1 MTELEEIA
9 KSVEN
14 LGKEFEKGD
23 YVKVEGGKYKNYEGI
38 INRVK
43 PKFMMIELKKDKL
56 GQSVHV
62 EKIVKVGRN
71 HCVHASEV
79 VIEMP
84 GTEDLVFVDQFANEQ
99 QQADNVFK
107 NNALEDVMEEMKE
120 PTKEDSESDHD
131 NGMAEV
137 NKKSKIIHEN
147 YAEESFPSID
157 EVIQL
162 KRDLES
168 ANNLIEIY
176 RNMRID
182 DLAAELSLHKTKTAC
197 VMRENEAKERIIE
210 GFKKLC
216 KEIS

>member
-1 MTELEEIA
+1 MTEL
-9 KSVEN
+9 
-14 LGKEFEKGD
+14 EKGD

-43 PKFMMIELKKDKL
+43 PKFIMIELKKDKL
-56 GQSVHV
+56 NQSIHV

-84 GTEDLVFVDQFANEQ
+84 GTDDLVFVDQFANEQ

-120 PTKEDSESDHD
+120 PTKEESESDH
-131 NGMAEV
+131 GGTEV
-137 NKKSKIIHEN
+137 NNAKIIHEN
-147 YAEESFPSID
+147 YAEESFPSFD

-182 DLAAELSLHKTKTAC
+182 DLASELSLHKTKTAC
-197 VMRENEAKERIIE
+197 VMRENEAKEKIIE